1 MNIWNRLWKAGK
13 LLLPTTRSYS
23 CNRVYSGVNCVKTPP
38 LAETAIPWPMVCGY
52 PQSASASINMEER
65 TIIKTLYQSTSL
77 LQASMLEQSVLNS
90 HFINPTNMILP
101 MMREEEATD
110 EGESER
116 NGKLCGSV
124 LKKRRSKMNK
134 HKYKK
139 RRKKFKFLRRAL
151 GK

>member
-1 MNIWNRLWKAGK
+1 MSIWNRLWKAGK

-23 CNRVYSGVNCVKTPP
+23 CSRVYSGVCCVKAS
-38 LAETAIPWPMVCGY
+38 LAETAIPWPMLCRY
-52 PQSASASINMEER
+52 PQSASASNMEAR
-65 TIIKTLYQSTSL
+65 TINGLYRSTSL
-77 LQASMLEQSVLNS
+77 LQVSMLEQSVS
-90 HFINPTNMILP
+90 KSPFINPTNVILP
-101 MMREEEATD
+101 MMREEEVTD
-110 EGESER
+110 EGESEWK
-116 NGKLCGSV
+116 GKWCGSV